1 MALEMSNITDWK
13 MLTAAPACRRLSPA
27 EVAELQRAYHDRGDL
42 RARERLIESYLPLV
56 YSLAQRY
63 AHRGERLE
71 DLVQVGAIGL
81 IKAVD
86 RFDPGRGVG
95 LSTFATPNILG
106 EMRRHLRDRSEL
118 IRVPRR
124 QQETCIR
131 VRSAHRRL
139 GARLR
144 RAPTN
149 RELVAEAELSE
160 ADLSDALQVQGV
172 RTPLS
177 LADIEP
183 LGGDDAL
190 RSSEDRVSVA
200 SGLGRLHRRERQ
212 AVRCRYFA
220 DMSQS
225 EIAQRLGIS
234 RTQASRLLASGLEKL
249 RADFGADADFPASRE
264 VNSFHGDSG
273 RRQGRAA

>member
-1 MALEMSNITDWK
+1 MSSIASEEMR
-13 MLTAAPACRRLSPA
+13 TASRGPRRLSRA
-27 EVAELQRAYHDRGDL
+27 DAAELQRAYHDRGDL
-42 RARERLIESYLPLV
+42 RARERLIEAYLPLV
-56 YSLAQRY
+56 RSLARRLAY
-63 AHRGERLE
+63 RGERFE

-86 RFDPGRGVG
+86 RFEPARGVG
-95 LSTFATPNILG
+95 FGAYATPNILG
-106 EMRRHLRDRSEL
+106 EMRRHLRDRSAL

-124 QQETCIR
+124 EQETRMEVI
-131 VRSAHRRL
+131 
-139 GARLR
+139 
-144 RAPTN
+144 
-149 RELVAEAELSE
+149 
-160 ADLSDALQVQGV
+160 

-177 LADIEP
+177 LAEVEP

-190 RSSEDRVSVA
+190 GSSDDRVSVA

-234 RTQASRLLASGLEKL
+234 RTQTSRLLASGLEKL
-249 RADFGADADFPASRE
+249 RADLGSDGDFSASRE
-264 VNSFHGDSG
+264 VNSLHGDSG

>member
-1 MALEMSNITDWK
+1 
-13 MLTAAPACRRLSPA
+13 MLIAAPVGRRISRA
-27 EVAELQRAYHDRGDL
+27 EAARLQRAYHSHGDL

-56 YSLAQRY
+56 YSLARRY

-86 RFDPGRGVG
+86 RFDPTRGVS
-95 LSTFATPNILG
+95 LSAFATPNILG

-118 IRVPRR
+118 VRVPRR
-124 QQETCIR
+124 EQETCVR
-131 VRSAHRRL
+131 VGVAHRRL
-139 GARLR
+139 GARFQ
-144 RAPTN
+144 RAPTG
-149 RELVAEAELSE
+149 RELIAETGLTEAELS
-160 ADLSDALQVQGV
+160 DARHVHEM

-177 LADIEP
+177 LAEIAP
-183 LGGDDAL
+183 LTGDDAL
-190 RSSEDRVSVA
+190 RASDDRVSVA
-200 SGLGRLHRRERQ
+200 SGLARLHRRERQ

-220 DMSQS
+220 DMSQT
-225 EIAQRLGIS
+225 EIAQLLGVS
-234 RTQASRLLASGLEKL
+234 RTQASRLLASGLDKL
-249 RADFGADADFPASRE
+249 RAELQSDAGFSASRQ